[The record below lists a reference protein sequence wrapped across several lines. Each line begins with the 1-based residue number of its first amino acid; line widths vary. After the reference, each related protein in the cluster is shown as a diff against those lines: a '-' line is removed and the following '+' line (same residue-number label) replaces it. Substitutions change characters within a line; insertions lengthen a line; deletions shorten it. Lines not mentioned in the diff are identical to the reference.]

1 MDYIRNIHETEL
13 SKNIQNSSL
22 EIYSAIFKLMF
33 EFPPPPKKA
42 KKPEESLEN
51 GDIFFEFKKGVEQL
65 KDELSPEDFNE
76 IEKFQKNVEE
86 LASKG
91 NPLYALN
98 AYYERIPPEFINLP
112 STKRWVEEMIIQGV
126 SHETERGCTH
136 NLKGIVTRYG
146 LPTEFCARE
155 EITNDRR
162 REQLY
167 HIKQGVFKPKFEY
180 PEDDEE
186 KKFEESLPPI
196 LTEEFLKSEEVHKA
210 GVEGIK
216 HLMSGGD
223 DISLYVSKFGIS
235 ETEIK
240 SAAESTIIQCAQNDS
255 FDKVSAIKSKFSFSD
270 EFLNSKELKNAYKT
284 GILKKAQYDLEA
296 ATNRAKELGMD
307 SEISHTEFL
316 ASFKAG
322 IEDSLKKNNAISL
335 YRFDGI
341 EKLLTPQ
348 EVNEVL
354 FDHEKNHQIIKKL
367 TKELHSWN
375 VTKMAEF
382 LNWVNPSQEIKNKV
396 GEEILKNLLRDKDAD
411 NSIIIQKAREMLSLS
426 DDAYEAG
433 VSAGILNGITYG
445 NIYDCDVKER
455 KERLGAKFDTKNK
468 DLQASAR
475 EIYFELVASG
485 NLDRLSVFTREFSID
500 WSQDEKWKRK
510 EAIHRLLTSEF
521 SSATFFR
528 NDFHRIKSF
537 IESEYPETHK
547 MMFLRTPE
555 VLKSAESYVIREI
568 LSSSDNYSTPEH
580 IIDYFAINKEKIKGI
595 VLEKIRSRKSGWEIS
610 GRVKRVFPDV
620 DVEKERHENL
630 VRIGEQEVVSALKNK
645 HWSAL
650 QRLGYR
656 EEMKDKVNEL
666 LEEQYANLLDP
677 KKSYSVRVFALE
689 CLVETNPNRYT
700 EIKDAHPEIIVD
712 VLSHVKKRDTSI
724 SNILLNLFNSEN
736 NVFINLPKEIQIKA
750 YRNLMENNWDAVTR
764 SVSFQFAP
772 KEIHEEYAK
781 KYDGLSTTAI
791 PMLKGVFYGLRAKR
805 YFNEDLVNLL
815 TENNEQKKEQLGK
828 LFGYAIKEKE
838 YDDLLVSSRSLDA
851 VMNGKC
857 STKEI
862 ITLTETIPKG
872 ILKSNWNPIFEKYI
886 NASNEE
892 RPKAVQLIKKIG
904 ETIKQDISAKH
915 FSVIFDRL
923 SEVSPELQER
933 YLKIFGEIEE
943 CQSQELRRIR
953 DEIINQIVATED
965 PEITYKKIE
974 SIFIENNIPLVGKI
988 LRIFNQLHKDEKIS
1002 EQLLKGN
1009 GSRVLKEG
1017 SPRMR
1022 QNVLYRDMMN
1032 IHVKGGNPSLAK
1044 YGEIIGRGQ
1053 EVLTKAET
1061 NGWNTLSFD
1070 DLLHVGY
1077 LFKKLQTLYE
1087 QTQFGQKSEGLR
1099 EELPI
1104 PELYKKLRSDLQVKE
1119 GQNVEDRIAELFL
1132 RPIGIN
1138 SFGEMKEVMKK
1149 EKERAHERNI
1159 KNAEVLK
1166 EGNFSLAPGD
1176 LMKGIEENFFSNIL
1190 QNGSVAKEFLGGSAS
1205 SDGTPLD
1212 TDLSRVKDA
1221 GTISS
1226 ELGVTLAKGYGNMLF
1241 VIKDRG
1247 QFQDTT
1253 ETKDASYDPNKYEL
1267 FQTLG
1272 DRHYGIRTGFPLT
1285 EVDCIVDRSGRTKYN
1300 SFDIAKNGYY
1310 IPLVDG
1316 EGKVLFSIE
1325 EYEKLREVFSGV
1337 KEYGGAPL
1345 FVSKEERTEK
1355 EGELVSG
1362 MVGEYEKERKE
1373 VVSVSNK
1380 LKNTIF
1386 SVLREQGV
1394 TIRDKYETSISGAE
1408 FHDTG
1413 STSRG
1418 TNKLKEYDFD
1428 FGVRLDTAQFGNAAQ
1443 YANALAQIVR
1453 AKEVVV
1459 LPQSSGYVQFRA
1471 IGITKMGTKEFLSP
1485 VDLDIGFGKKADDQV
1500 FGSHSAVAEK
1510 LDSVEE
1516 THGED
1521 TKKEVIANI
1530 ILAKKM
1536 LSDAGCYKKLD
1547 GGIGGIGV
1555 ENWILK
1561 HGGSLKDA
1569 CLAFSKAARPGG
1581 SFLAPLSDMKKTY
1594 SVYDAGTNIR
1604 DGGHEDFMDKL
1615 NETSYRNM
1623 LLAAERYLND
1633 IGVRN

>member
-1 MDYIRNIHETEL
+1 MNESPPLPNEIRKSEKLIE
-13 SKNIQNSSL
+13 QGDVFL
-22 EIYSAIFKLMF
+22 EFR
-33 EFPPPPKKA
+33 
-42 KKPEESLEN
+42 
-51 GDIFFEFKKGVEQL
+51 KGVEQL
-65 KDELSPEDFNE
+65 EDELSPEDFNE

-86 LASKG
+86 LALKG

-98 AYYERIPPEFINLP
+98 AYYERIPPEFIKLP
-112 STKRWVEEMIIQGV
+112 STKHWVEEMIIQGI
-126 SHETERGCTH
+126 SHEKERGCTH
-136 NLKGIVTRYG
+136 NLRGITVQYG
-146 LPTEFCARE
+146 LTTEFCARE

-162 REQLY
+162 REELY

-180 PEDDEE
+180 PEDDED

-210 GVEGIK
+210 GIEGIK

-223 DISLYVSKFGIS
+223 DISEYTSKFGIS
-235 ETEIK
+235 ETEVQT
-240 SAAESTIIQCAQNDS
+240 AAESIIIQCAQNDA
-255 FDKVSAIKSKFSFSD
+255 FDKVSAIKLKFPFQD

-284 GILKKAQYDLEA
+284 GVLKKAQYDLEA
-296 ATNRAKELGMD
+296 ATNRARELDID
-307 SEISHTEFL
+307 SEISHEEFL
-316 ASFKAG
+316 DSFREG
-322 IEDSLKKNNAISL
+322 IEDSLKKSKSISL

-348 EVNEVL
+348 EVNEAL
-354 FDHEKNHQIIKKL
+354 FDRENKHQVVKKL
-367 TKELHSWN
+367 TAELHSWN
-375 VTKMAEF
+375 VTKMADF
-382 LNWVNPSQEIKNKV
+382 LNWINPSQEIKNKV

-411 NSIIIQKAREMLSLS
+411 NSALIQSARELLNLS

-445 NIYDCDVKER
+445 DVYDRDIKER
-455 KERLGAKFDTKNK
+455 KERFGVKFDTKNK
-468 DLQASAR
+468 ELQSAAR
-475 EIYFELVASG
+475 EIYFELMAHG
-485 NLDRLSVFTREFSID
+485 NLDRLYVFNHEFSID
-500 WSQDEKWKRK
+500 WSPDEKWKRK
-510 EAIHRLLTSEF
+510 EAIHYLLTSEF
-521 SSATFFR
+521 SSRTFFQ
-528 NDFHRIKSF
+528 NDFHKIKNF
-537 IESEYPETHK
+537 IDSEYPETHK

-555 VLKSAESYVIREI
+555 VLKSAEDYLIREI
-568 LSSSDNYSTPEH
+568 LSSSDNYSTPEY
-580 IIDYFAINKEKIKGI
+580 IIDYFAIDREKIKEI
-595 VLEKIRSRKSGWEIS
+595 ILERIRGRKSGWEIS
-610 GRVKRVFPDV
+610 GRVKRVFPDI

-630 VRIGEQEVVSALKNK
+630 MRIGEQEVVDALKNK
-645 HWSAL
+645 HWSEL
-650 QRLGYR
+650 YKLGHC

-666 LEEQYANLLDP
+666 LEAQYANLLDST
-677 KKSYSVRVFALE
+677 KSYSVRMFALE
-689 CLVETNPNRYT
+689 CLVETNQNRYA
-700 EIKDAHPEIIVD
+700 EIKDAHIEVLID
-712 VLSHVKKRDTSI
+712 VLSHVKRKDTSI
-724 SNILLNLFNSEN
+724 SNILINLFNSEN
-736 NVFINLPKEIQIKA
+736 NIFIHLPEEMQIKA
-750 YRNLMENNWDAVTR
+750 YRALTEDNWDAVTH

-791 PMLKGVFYGLRAKR
+791 PMLKGVFNGLKAKR
-805 YFNEDLVNLL
+805 YFNEDLVNIL
-815 TENNEQKKEQLGK
+815 TENNEQKKEQLGI
-828 LFGYAIKEKE
+828 LFGHAIKQKE
-838 YDDLLVSSRSLDA
+838 YDDLLVSSRALQA
-851 VMNGKC
+851 VMGEKC
-857 STKEI
+857 TAKEI
-862 ITLTETIPKG
+862 IALTEAIPGG
-872 ILKSNWNPIFEKYI
+872 ILRSNWNSIFEKYI

-892 RPKAVQLIKKIG
+892 RTKVIILTKKIG
-904 ETIKQDISAKH
+904 ETMKQDISGKH

-933 YLKIFGEIEE
+933 YLKILAGIEE

-974 SIFIENNIPLVGKI
+974 SVFIENNIPFVGKI
-988 LRIFNQLHKDEKIS
+988 LRIFNQLHKDETIS
-1002 EQLLKGN
+1002 QNLISGN
-1009 GSRVLKEG
+1009 GSRVLKES

-1022 QNVLYRDMMN
+1022 QNILYRDMMN
-1032 IHVKGGNPSLAK
+1032 IHVKGGNSSLAK
-1044 YGEIIGRGQ
+1044 YAEIIGRGQ
-1053 EVLTKAET
+1053 VVLTKAET

-1077 LFKKLQTLYE
+1077 LFRKLQTLYE
-1087 QTQFGQKSEGLR
+1087 QTQFGQKSDGLS

-1104 PELYKKLRSDLQVKE
+1104 PELYKKLRSDLQIKE

-1138 SFGEMKEVMKK
+1138 SFGEMREVMKK

-1159 KNAEVLK
+1159 KNAQMLRED
-1166 EGNFSLAPGD
+1166 NFSLTPGD

-1205 SDGTPLD
+1205 SDSTPLD

-1221 GTISS
+1221 GTICN

-1253 ETKDASYDPNKYEL
+1253 EIKDASYDPNKYEL

-1285 EVDCIVDRSGRTKYN
+1285 EIDCIIDRSGRIKYN

-1310 IPLVDG
+1310 IPLVDDN
-1316 EGKVLFSIE
+1316 GKILFSIE
-1325 EYEKLREVFSGV
+1325 EYEKLREIFSGV
-1337 KEYGGAPL
+1337 KEYGGDPL
-1345 FVSKEERTEK
+1345 LVSKEDRTEK
-1355 EGELVSG
+1355 EDELVSEI
-1362 MVGEYEKERKE
+1362 VNTYEKERKE
-1373 VVSVSNK
+1373 VVGVSNE

-1418 TNKLKEYDFD
+1418 TNKLREYDFD
-1428 FGVRLDTAQFGNAAQ
+1428 FGVRLDTAQFGNAKQ
-1443 YANALAQIVR
+1443 YADALAQIVR

-1459 LPQSSGYVQFRA
+1459 FPQSNGYVQFRA
-1471 IGITKMGTKEFLSP
+1471 IGITKIGTKEFLSP

-1500 FGSHSAVAEK
+1500 FGSHSAVTEK

-1516 THGED
+1516 TYGED

-1536 LSDAGCYKKLD
+1536 LSDAGCYKKID

-1561 HGGSLKDA
+1561 HGGSLKKA
-1569 CLAFSKAARPGG
+1569 CLAFRKAARPSG
-1581 SFLAPLSDMKKTY
+1581 SFTTSLSDIKKIY

-1615 NETSYRNM
+1615 NDASYKNM
-1623 LLAAERYLND
+1623 LEVVEKYLDD
-1633 IGVRN
+1633 IDV